1 MMRTNT
7 SFALLVLLS
16 GAAARAQ
23 DRCPPLTVRVDN
35 DVPGSGYSEERPEN
49 WESRNV
55 NPCAQTYRY
64 LSHTV
69 GDGSRIGRA
78 IWRPNIAADGWYAVE
93 ISYRATENRSDN
105 VRYLLHDDLGGRREH
120 FENQAHGGDCT
131 RVDVGEI
138 YCRAGGEC
146 RVVLDGNDG
155 QSPAADETVFRRTRC
170 DAGEPPPPGPCDGIR
185 AQAAFEVCAETPTTC
200 AGVFTNGA
208 GCVAYCAAAG
218 MTCRAR
224 FGGEPGCMQ
233 EPNAPLDCAADNG
246 HASDWCE
253 CEAPPAPPHTPA
265 APAAAT
271 RRRRA
276 ADLAAPGRVRAPGRA
291 APGRR
296 GGRPRRRA
304 GRRLGRHGRARPGR
318 RHRGRQ
324 RRSPRHTR
332 RPRPAEPRDPHR
344 GRCGRERRGV
354 AEVRRA
360 GLRRRRHHRASR
372 RAVGGVARARR
383 PAQGAKRRQ
392 IEKPRLPAMTKI
404 ASTTQRP

>member
-138 YCRAGGEC
+138 FCRAGGEC

-253 CEAPPAPPHTPA
+253 CEAPPAPPPPPPPPLDAGAPPTSPPLDAFVPPVGPPPDAAGVVPA
-265 APAAAT
+265 DAQGVASADTGGLGLDAAT
-271 RRRRA
+271 ADDSDARRA
-276 ADLAAPGRVRAPGRA
+276 TPDALAPPNRGILIGDDAGGSDAESQKYDAPG
-291 APGRR
+291 
-296 GGRPRRRA
+296 
-304 GRRLGRHGRARPGR
+304 
-318 RHRGRQ
+318 
-324 RRSPRHTR
+324 
-332 RPRPAEPRDPHR
+332 
-344 GRCGRERRGV
+344 C
-354 AEVRRA
+354 
-360 GLRRRRHHRASR
+360 
-372 RAVGGVARARR
+372 AVGGITARPAGPWAALLALGGLLRARR
-383 PAQGAKRRQ
+383 GARSRSRDSRR
-392 IEKPRLPAMTKI
+392 
-404 ASTTQRP
+404 